1 MTVVKEIYSAPSLN
15 DDVKMASESAAEEAE
30 LELKMLLKEFED
42 WSKKN
47 KGSFKDF
54 MKDTAASAVR
64 TIKMNSGGPVTSN
77 SLAEDYGDLIDAW
90 VRKIDVMENESLTD
104 YINRIRAAEKKND

>member
-1 MTVVKEIYSAPSLN
+1 MTIVKEIYSSPSLK
-15 DDVKMASESAAEEAE
+15 DDVKIASESAAEEAE
-30 LELKMLLKEFED
+30 LELQMLLKQFED

-47 KGSFKDF
+47 KGTFKDF
-54 MKDTAASAVR
+54 MNDKGDSPVR
-64 TIKMNSGGPVTSN
+64 SIKLNSGGPVTGN

-90 VRKIDVMENESLTD
+90 VRKIDVLENESLTD

>member
-1 MTVVKEIYSAPSLN
+1 MTIVKEIYSSPSLK

-30 LELKMLLKEFED
+30 LELRILLKQFED

-54 MKDTAASAVR
+54 MNDKGDNPVR
-64 TIKMNSGGPVTSN
+64 SIKLKEGGPVSGS
-77 SLAEDYGDLIDAW
+77 SLVEDYGDLIDAW

-104 YINRIRAAEKKND
+104 YINRIKAAEKKND

>member
-42 WSKKN
+42 WSKKI
-47 KGSFKDF
+47 K
-54 MKDTAASAVR
+54 AAS
-64 TIKMNSGGPVTSN
+64 
-77 SLAEDYGDLIDAW
+77 
-90 VRKIDVMENESLTD
+90 KIL
-104 YINRIRAAEKKND
+104 